1 MHHAWPLRGKAPK
14 GPLARWL
21 AKQVGPT
28 RVKPCRIR
36 RHGRIV
42 ACRRKKLRRKSALPP
57 GFRGQI
63 VRLHPDATTTTTT
76 TTLQLIRSFDI
87 PTSDPSYVRLLN
99 WSWTY
104 DSAIA
109 AAAFGVVGD
118 TSEAQQLLDQLSALQ
133 HTNGSIEEA
142 FNVSTNEAES
152 LLRSGTIATVG
163 LAGSLYDQYA
173 KSSRYLSMQERAASY
188 LISLQ
193 GSNGVLRSEPF
204 ADANASR
211 PSPLATATV
220 RRAAGRVDGRPI
232 DIDPQPVAELD
243 RRRDPR
249 RCGVAGRPDRDV
261 SRVRSRVSRVARR
274 GGWRLAAACRT
285 QADALAVSQLQ
296 LICISNV

>member
-1 MHHAWPLRGKAPK
+1 MRSIRGLIRRARIVCVALACVVLAACVSQAVAATSHKKTVHRVGGHVHHAWPLRGKAPK

-36 RHGRIV
+36 RHGRIA
-42 ACRRKKLRRKSALPP
+42 ACRRKKIRGKSALPP

-63 VRLHPDATTTTTT
+63 VRLHPDATTTTTA

-152 LLRSGTIATVG
+152 LLRSG
-163 LAGSLYDQYA
+163 DD
-173 KSSRYLSMQERAASY
+173 R
-188 LISLQ
+188 
-193 GSNGVLRSEPF
+193 
-204 ADANASR
+204 
-211 PSPLATATV
+211 
-220 RRAAGRVDGRPI
+220 DGR
-232 DIDPQPVAELD
+232 LG
-243 RRRDPR
+243 RRPR
-249 RCGVAGRPDRDV
+249 CFPA
-261 SRVRSRVSRVARR
+261 S
-274 GGWRLAAACRT
+274 
-285 QADALAVSQLQ
+285 ADMHF
-296 LICISNV
+296 